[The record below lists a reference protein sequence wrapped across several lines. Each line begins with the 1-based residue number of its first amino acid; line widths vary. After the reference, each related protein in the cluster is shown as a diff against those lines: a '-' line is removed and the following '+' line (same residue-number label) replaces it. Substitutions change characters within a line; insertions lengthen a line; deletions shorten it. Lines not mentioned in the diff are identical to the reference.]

1 MADVEFID
9 LAGEISEDPRG
20 LSFYPFKNRVSRP
33 DVLIQ
38 NFHLV
43 SIQPGQ
49 VRGNHAHPGHLE
61 WLYPFH
67 GQGDFIWESEDGA
80 QASRRITGHRVFIR
94 IPPGV
99 AHAMRNVG
107 PEPVY
112 LLAWREP
119 LGEEQG
125 QPETVPHPVAETP

>member
-1 MADVEFID
+1 MAAVEFID
-9 LAGEISEDPRG
+9 LTEEVSEDPRG
-20 LSFYPFKNRVSRP
+20 FSFFPFRNRVSRG
-33 DVLIQ
+33 DVLIP

-67 GQGDFIWESEDGA
+67 GQGDFIWKSPDGT
-80 QASRRITGHRVFIR
+80 QASRHIAGRRVLIR
-94 IPPGV
+94 IFPGV
-99 AHAMRNVG
+99 AHAVRNTG
-107 PEPVY
+107 TEPIS

-119 LGEEQG
+119 MGEEQG
-125 QPETVPHPVAETP
+125 RPETVPYPVAETP

>member
-1 MADVEFID
+1 MTAVEFID
-9 LAGEISEDPRG
+9 LSEEIFTDPRG
-20 LSFYPFKNRVSRP
+20 LSFFPLRDRVRRP
-33 DVLIQ
+33 EILIR

-43 SIQPGQ
+43 SIEPGQ

-67 GQGDFIWESEDGA
+67 GAGDFIWEGSDG
-80 QASRRITGHRVFIR
+80 SRQERRLAGGRVLIR

-99 AHAMRNVG
+99 AHAMRNPG
-107 PEPVY
+107 PEVMY

-119 LGEEQG
+119 AAETGE
-125 QPETVPHPVAETP
+125 QPETLPHPLA